1 MMYLQ
6 CFSSDTQRRYRT
18 EDIRLVSS
26 NESAV
31 PRLCM
36 FCEIYL
42 KCNIN
47 ANLCCICGVS
57 TLSMILVTIT
67 RETSLVNGKMF
78 TIDYIQM
85 QHK

>member
-1 MMYLQ
+1 MFVFVLFFDRSQIINELECALVMYLQ

-47 ANLCCICGVS
+47 ANLCCICVVS
-57 TLSMILVTIT
+57 TFIL
-67 RETSLVNGKMF
+67 
-78 TIDYIQM
+78 
-85 QHK
+85 